1 MFDNKRLQDY
11 NDLFSPNPNNLR
23 KNGRNKNYLEH

>member
-11 NDLFSPNPNNLR
+11 NDLFSPNNLR